1 MFGLPRG
8 NVLRRLEERVPHHR
22 EAAVR
27 VVVRE
32 LVRPGSRNRP
42 VLDRRVR
49 VTGHRRRE
57 QESEDRQEVAS
68 RLGEPDGDRS
78 LRVVRDDS
86 RDVAAGRRV
95 LRVGLGPGDV
105 CVEAHALTLGE
116 EASLDRPFEVGGLD
130 GSSVR
135 ILHALAELELVD
147 LAVPRNGRQ
156 GLSKARHEL
165 VAGRPVHVT
174 VRQERLVDIPH
185 RPPRL
190 ARVGLLGVEVVDRVD
205 HCTQGSERLRI
216 LLGDLGAISR
226 DTMCRNH
233 QRDPSRERNDAH
245 QWSPVSLPAH
255 HTSRLRLPRILL
267 RRGILA
273 EVAKL

>member
-1 MFGLPRG
+1 MFGLPLRD
-8 NVLRRLEERVPHHR
+8 VLRRLEERVPRHR

-32 LVRPGSRNRP
+32 LVRPGSRNRS

-57 QESEDRQEVAS
+57 QEREDRQEVAS
-68 RLGEPDGDRS
+68 RRVQPDVDRS

-95 LRVGLGPGDV
+95 LRIGLGPGDV
-105 CVEAHALTLGE
+105 GVEADALTLGE
-116 EASLDRPFEVGGLD
+116 EASLDRPLEVGGLD
-130 GSSVR
+130 GGSVR
-135 ILHALAELELVD
+135 ILQALAELELVD
-147 LAVPRNGRQ
+147 LAVPRDGRQ
-156 GLSKARHEL
+156 GLSKAWHEL

-190 ARVGLLGVEVVDRVD
+190 ARVGLLRVEVVDRVD

-216 LLGDLGAISR
+216 LCGDLGAIGR
-226 DTMCRNH
+226 DTVCRNH

-255 HTSRLRLPRILL
+255 HTSRLIVPRILL

-273 EVAKL
+273 EVARL